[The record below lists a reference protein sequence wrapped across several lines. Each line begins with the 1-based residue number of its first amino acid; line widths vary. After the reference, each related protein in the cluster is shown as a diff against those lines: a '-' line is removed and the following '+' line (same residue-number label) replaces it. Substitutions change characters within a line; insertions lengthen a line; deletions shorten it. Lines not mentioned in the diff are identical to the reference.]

1 MTEDVTLE
9 FIAKRLERIQSGQA
23 EMRSV
28 ISDMSAG
35 QTVLTEMV
43 LKLVRDMVQVKDRW
57 AGWITGFPKSKGVD
71 SSRFLGGVR

>member
-9 FIAKRLERIQSGQA
+9 FIAKRLERVQSGQA

-43 LKLVRDMVQVKDRW
+43 LKLVRDMVQVKDLLGRMDNR
-57 AGWITGFPKSKGVD
+57 ISKIEG
-71 SSRFLGGVR
+71 R